1 MKKALLWAVLGCLIF
16 AVGFLAGSF
25 WSTMKFFRSLPNMSS
40 RVEPVED
47 FSGSR
52 NMDNDFYGY
61 LFWGGTFKRM
71 NEMEPLP
78 KGDAQLKVRFSYN
91 QKPAAGVGFILA
103 LNGKYA
109 TNRMTT
115 DADGE
120 AVIPLP
126 FGQWNLNRMA
136 CRTWNAKP
144 NGDFLLV
151 SGDEAK
157 LGDASLGDLFFTSMG
172 DGRTLYLSKD
182 GDPVQTVEIQI
193 RDRMKILWPS
203 PAVNKQHATIADSTI
218 QWEPYPRAASYVVQ
232 INRVTHESA
241 RSTTYSPIFHKRVDG
256 ASSLALAQFPNA
268 ASDLPSR
275 EYAVEIRAY
284 DKNGSFL
291 SETDHSF
298 STFVLTDNR
307 TLVEYD
313 QSQGMLFDQGDV
325 DRRFQAQKIMEA
337 AVLLIEKEM
346 FPEARKLLEQAD
358 ASAMPGQ
365 AALINGYLNAAQG
378 QCEQAERHFTEA
390 AALGET
396 CIPESYRAGCA
407 ME

>member
-1 MKKALLWAVLGCLIF
+1 MKKSLLWVVLGCLIF

-25 WSTMKFFRSLPNMSS
+25 WSTMKFFRSLPNVS
-40 RVEPVED
+40 RGVGPVGD
-47 FSGSR
+47 FSGPR

-61 LFWGGTFKRM
+61 LFWGGSFKRM
-71 NEMEPLP
+71 NELEPLP
-78 KGDAQLKVRFSYN
+78 DGDARLKVKFSYN
-91 QKPAAGVGFILA
+91 QEPAAGVGFSLA

-109 TNRMTT
+109 TPMMTT
-115 DADGE
+115 NADGE
-120 AVIPLP
+120 AVVALP

-157 LGDASLGDLFFTSMG
+157 LGDASFGNLFFTSMG
-172 DGRTLYLSKD
+172 DGRALYLSKD
-182 GDPVQTVEIQI
+182 RDPVQTVEVQI
-193 RDRMKILWPS
+193 RDRMKMVWPS
-203 PAVNKQHATIADSTI
+203 PDVNKQNATIANSTI
-218 QWEPYPRAASYVVQ
+218 QWEPYPLAASYVLQ

-241 RSTTYSPIFHKRVDG
+241 RSTTYSPIFYKRIDG
-256 ASSLALAQFPNA
+256 ASTLPLAQLPNT

-284 DKNGSFL
+284 DRNGSFL

-298 STFVLTDNR
+298 STFVVTDNR

-313 QSQGMLFDQGDV
+313 QSQGMRFDQSDV

-337 AVLLIEKEM
+337 ATLLIEKEM

-365 AALINGYLNAAQG
+365 AALISGYLDAAQG
-378 QCEQAERHFTEA
+378 RCEEAEKHFRDAT
-390 AALGET
+390 ALGKT

-407 ME
+407 VE